1 MKIKISFIL
10 FFLIIILLYIFIN
23 YSLQNKNIYTAY
35 EKLEDKYSFLPSF
48 VTIDRAFNEVNI
60 SKATIRRGNVDD
72 DDSINIFLS
81 YNDLTSFRDYYYDSI
96 NSEPFFRD
104 EGNEWRKAKVSF
116 SNSNKMKAKIK
127 LHGTSQAPLIDSK
140 GFINSWIF
148 NAKKSLMEVNDYP
161 KSYIDITKGG
171 YAFKIKLSDDKVFEG
186 KSRIN
191 LLSPH
196 DDWTVT
202 ANALNKYISSLNI
215 ITTYGNFYNLFV
227 NGSDVGLYL
236 GIENISKNLLERNFK
251 ITNYGILKNYDDWD
265 KAWGVSHTS
274 PTMYTGY
281 DMELSGEPLTQK
293 IALFQLKR
301 LFDALDENNFENI
314 KALTDIEYLARL
326 YATTILVGDFHPL
339 TGDNT
344 RYIYDFSTGTFKVAF
359 RLEGS
364 PKRVSYIEKDKNLE
378 LSFEKYGPH
387 ILFSKLSTQNW
398 FIDLALK
405 NLMKLDADSSHIL
418 NMIYQEHEIYKT
430 VSSKSRFPS
439 NHHSYK
445 YFDEVEIINS
455 NLKLIKKII
464 NEGLT
469 FEIDNNLETNNY
481 DIKLN
486 YAKIFFNIEKDEA
499 DNFNLNIL
507 NDSLSNIS
515 ISSISNC
522 DGEELN
528 FESPIILKPARYNQN
543 TGIILDEKNNKF
555 TIPSSFSCINNA
567 KAINKTTNKPILDKD
582 IYFNYSESFE
592 LIEKSGLSQFGS
604 NLKKSTK
611 HENSLIEYTIL
622 SGTYEINENVIFPQ
636 DAKLIIKPG
645 VKILIA
651 ESKSILVRGDFSA
664 LGTPSNPIV
673 IKNKDEKPYG
683 TFAVKGT
690 TLNPSQAILENVSLQ
705 GGSEAIIDGTYFSG
719 QLSIHITNVIIKNSE
734 FQNSFSDDG
743 INIKLGDVEIT
754 NNIFRNNSADQVD
767 LDFVKGNVSN
777 NIFIYTIDNKDVSTD
792 GLDVSGSILNI
803 NENSFINMTD
813 KGLSVGEK
821 SFVNVYNNEVKN
833 NNIGIALKDGSSAC
847 LDQNSF
853 FENIDD
859 IAQYIKKNMYKMP
872 NLFINRQQLGDGIEF
887 SGTCVLDEF
896 LSNQVHKSL

>member
-1 MKIKISFIL
+1 
-10 FFLIIILLYIFIN
+10 
-23 YSLQNKNIYTAY
+23 
-35 EKLEDKYSFLPSF
+35 
-48 VTIDRAFNEVNI
+48 
-60 SKATIRRGNVDD
+60 
-72 DDSINIFLS
+72 
-81 YNDLTSFRDYYYDSI
+81 
-96 NSEPFFRD
+96 
-104 EGNEWRKAKVSF
+104 
-116 SNSNKMKAKIK
+116 
-127 LHGTSQAPLIDSK
+127 
-140 GFINSWIF
+140 
-148 NAKKSLMEVNDYP
+148 MEVNDYP

-281 DMELSGEPLTQK
+281 DMELSGEPLTPK

-515 ISSISNC
+515 ISSISKC

-528 FESPIILKPARYNQN
+528 FESPRILKPARYNQN

-555 TIPSSFSCINNA
+555 TIPSS
-567 KAINKTTNKPILDKD
+567 
-582 IYFNYSESFE
+582 
-592 LIEKSGLSQFGS
+592 
-604 NLKKSTK
+604 
-611 HENSLIEYTIL
+611 
-622 SGTYEINENVIFPQ
+622 
-636 DAKLIIKPG
+636 
-645 VKILIA
+645 
-651 ESKSILVRGDFSA
+651 LV
-664 LGTPSNPIV
+664 V
-673 IKNKDEKPYG
+673 
-683 TFAVKGT
+683 
-690 TLNPSQAILENVSLQ
+690 
-705 GGSEAIIDGTYFSG
+705 
-719 QLSIHITNVIIKNSE
+719 
-734 FQNSFSDDG
+734 
-743 INIKLGDVEIT
+743 
-754 NNIFRNNSADQVD
+754 
-767 LDFVKGNVSN
+767 
-777 NIFIYTIDNKDVSTD
+777 
-792 GLDVSGSILNI
+792 
-803 NENSFINMTD
+803 
-813 KGLSVGEK
+813 
-821 SFVNVYNNEVKN
+821 
-833 NNIGIALKDGSSAC
+833 
-847 LDQNSF
+847 
-853 FENIDD
+853 
-859 IAQYIKKNMYKMP
+859 
-872 NLFINRQQLGDGIEF
+872 
-887 SGTCVLDEF
+887 
-896 LSNQVHKSL
+896 